1 MRIGAFELSEPL
13 PELKEPRAL
22 VTLRPWLDAGR
33 VGREAL
39 GRLEK
44 YCHAQEFGRLARPG
58 NFYDFTRYRPSVKN
72 VGAKRRVTIPNTTV
86 LYAIRE
92 QAPDLLFFHLLEPQ
106 LFGEEYVESTLEVLK
121 RFDVKEYTQIGGVSD
136 LVPHSRPL
144 LVTGLVPEEVGGRY
158 NIEPSRYEGPT
169 SITYLIHQE
178 ASKLGIE
185 TMTFLVR
192 LPHYAQLDEDHAGVA
207 RLLEVLCQ
215 MYDFPPSLIDTAQG
229 ERQYQ
234 QVDAAVARNPQARAL
249 VQQLEASYDARVRET
264 REEDPS
270 DLAPEVKSFLREMD
284 RRMGEQG

>member
-13 PELKEPRAL
+13 PELREPRAL

-44 YCHAQEFGRLARPG
+44 HCDAQEFGRLARPG

-72 VGAKRRVTIPNTTV
+72 VGAKRRITIPNTTV
-86 LYAIRE
+86 LYATRD

-106 LFGEEYVESTLEVLK
+106 LYAEEYVESTLELLK
-121 RFDVKEYTQIGGVSD
+121 HFDVREYTQIGGVSD
-136 LVPHSRPL
+136 AVPHSRPL

-169 SITYLIHQE
+169 SITYLVHQE

-185 TMTFLVR
+185 TMTFLAR
-192 LPHYAQLDEDHAGVA
+192 LPHYAQLDEDYAGVA

-215 MYDFPPSLIDTAQG
+215 MYDFPPSLIDAEQG

-234 QVDAAVARNPQARAL
+234 QVDAAVARNPQAKAL
-249 VQQLEASYDARVRET
+249 VEHLEASYDARVQESG
-264 REEDPS
+264 DGAPS
-270 DLAPEVKSFLREMD
+270 DLAPEVESFLREMD
-284 RRMGEQG
+284 RRMGEES